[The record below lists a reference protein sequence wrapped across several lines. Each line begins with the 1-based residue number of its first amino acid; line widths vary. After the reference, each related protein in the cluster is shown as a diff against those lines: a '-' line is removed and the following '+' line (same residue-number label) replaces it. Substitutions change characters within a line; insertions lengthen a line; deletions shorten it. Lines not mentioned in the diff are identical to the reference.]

1 MVAEIVGVF
10 LDALE
15 AMFQG
20 VADTVITLFNT
31 LVYVPGTGLTGIAIW
46 SLVFGGISLTLGLI
60 NKFTRA

>member
-31 LVYVPGTGLTGIAIW
+31 LVYVPEQGLTGIAIW

-60 NKFTRA
+60 NKFIRA

>member
-31 LVYVPGTGLTGIAIW
+31 LVYVPEEGLTGIAIW
-46 SLVFGGISLTLGLI
+46 SLVFAGISLTLGLI